1 MRHIVSH
8 NIGSGS
14 DDESDASAR
23 QVEADEMLA
32 RELQEQ
38 LYNEALGVGD
48 GKIDTDIAL
57 AWQQED
63 NVFSSGSR
71 PVFNPVSRDLYI
83 L

>member
-1 MRHIVSH
+1 
-8 NIGSGS
+8 
-14 DDESDASAR
+14 
-23 QVEADEMLA
+23 MLA